1 MSFLYPSF
9 LWAIAGLSIPI
20 IIHLFYFRRFKKVY
34 FSNTK
39 FLQEIKEETSSRSRL
54 KNLLVLLMRC
64 LALAALVFAFAQPFL
79 KKDDKVRVGEK
90 AISIFVDNSFSMNGE
105 RQNIP
110 LIDIAKERAR
120 DIVNAYTESDKFQI
134 LTQDFDGKY
143 QRTLTKD
150 DALTTID
157 QITPSPAVH
166 QLTQVINRQ
175 KQVLKGENQI
185 SYLISDFQKSITNLV
200 GLQDT
205 TMEVN
210 LIPIQGINSRN
221 VSIDSVWFVS
231 PVPMINQNNALVVR
245 LHNYGDDDVESVK
258 LSILKDGQER
268 PIGLMDVAAGSSAT
282 DTINLSIATTGTHQ
296 AEIKILDYPI
306 QFDDSYFIS
315 FEVAE
320 KINILSIDEGG
331 ANRYLDALF
340 KGISYF
346 QINHQNLSQIQYQE
360 FDNNQLII
368 LHDLRTIS
376 SGLAS
381 ELLQYIKAGGKVLV
395 FPGANADIN
404 SYNQFLSMSGANTLV
419 SALNDS
425 KEVANIN
432 TGEFLFSDVF
442 ENNNRNLKLPT
453 VNLSYLI
460 STVSSIQPSEN
471 IMSFRDGNAFINKYR
486 VEEGI
491 LYLCASPLDETKNDL
506 VRQAEI
512 FVPMTYR
519 MAISRTNPEII
530 SYKIGGDKFVE
541 MENKA
546 GAGGD
551 ITYKITGKKEFIPG
565 QRNLGKKMI
574 LDVSNQ
580 IVEGGLYDAVLNDQ
594 KVKTLAFNFDRAE
607 SDLSFY
613 SNSELADQIKTN
625 PAMTVISQEQ
635 QAGINVAIS
644 EKDQGIVLWRWFL
657 WAAIAFLLVEAL
669 LIRFLKT

>member
-134 LTQDFDGKY
+134 LTQDFDGKF

-368 LHDLRTIS
+368 LHDLRSIS

-425 KEVANIN
+425 KEVGNIN
-432 TGEFLFSDVF
+432 TGEFVFSDVF

-460 STVSSIQPSEN
+460 STVSSIQPSES

-657 WAAIAFLLVEAL
+657 WAAIAFLLFEAL

>member
-175 KQVLKGENQI
+175 KQVLKGDNQI

-346 QINHQNLSQIQYQE
+346 QINHQNLSQTQYQE

-432 TGEFLFSDVF
+432 TGEFVFSDVF

-460 STVSSIQPSEN
+460 STVSSIQPSES

-486 VEEGI
+486 VDEGI

-580 IVEGGLYDAVLNDQ
+580 IIEGGLYDAVLNDQ

-657 WAAIAFLLVEAL
+657 WAAIAFLLIEAL

>member
-175 KQVLKGENQI
+175 KQVLKGDNQI

-282 DTINLSIATTGTHQ
+282 DTINLSIAT
-296 AEIKILDYPI
+296 
-306 QFDDSYFIS
+306 
-315 FEVAE
+315 
-320 KINILSIDEGG
+320 
-331 ANRYLDALF
+331 
-340 KGISYF
+340 
-346 QINHQNLSQIQYQE
+346 
-360 FDNNQLII
+360 
-368 LHDLRTIS
+368 
-376 SGLAS
+376 
-381 ELLQYIKAGGKVLV
+381 
-395 FPGANADIN
+395 
-404 SYNQFLSMSGANTLV
+404 
-419 SALNDS
+419 
-425 KEVANIN
+425 
-432 TGEFLFSDVF
+432 
-442 ENNNRNLKLPT
+442 
-453 VNLSYLI
+453 
-460 STVSSIQPSEN
+460 
-471 IMSFRDGNAFINKYR
+471 
-486 VEEGI
+486 
-491 LYLCASPLDETKNDL
+491 
-506 VRQAEI
+506 
-512 FVPMTYR
+512 
-519 MAISRTNPEII
+519 
-530 SYKIGGDKFVE
+530 
-541 MENKA
+541 
-546 GAGGD
+546 
-551 ITYKITGKKEFIPG
+551 
-565 QRNLGKKMI
+565 
-574 LDVSNQ
+574 
-580 IVEGGLYDAVLNDQ
+580 
-594 KVKTLAFNFDRAE
+594 
-607 SDLSFY
+607 
-613 SNSELADQIKTN
+613 
-625 PAMTVISQEQ
+625 
-635 QAGINVAIS
+635 
-644 EKDQGIVLWRWFL
+644 
-657 WAAIAFLLVEAL
+657 
-669 LIRFLKT
+669 

>member
-175 KQVLKGENQI
+175 KQVLKGDNQI

-432 TGEFLFSDVF
+432 TGEFVFSDVF

-580 IVEGGLYDAVLNDQ
+580 IIEGGLYDAVLNDQ

>member
-175 KQVLKGENQI
+175 KQVLKGDNQI

-368 LHDLRTIS
+368 LHDLRSIS

-425 KEVANIN
+425 KEIANIN
-432 TGEFLFSDVF
+432 TGEFVFSDVF

-460 STVSSIQPSEN
+460 STVSSIQPSES

-657 WAAIAFLLVEAL
+657 WAAIAFLLIEAL

>member
-175 KQVLKGENQI
+175 KQVLKGDNQI

-425 KEVANIN
+425 KEIANIN

>member
-1 MSFLYPSF
+1 
-9 LWAIAGLSIPI
+9 
-20 IIHLFYFRRFKKVY
+20 
-34 FSNTK
+34 
-39 FLQEIKEETSSRSRL
+39 
-54 KNLLVLLMRC
+54 
-64 LALAALVFAFAQPFL
+64 
-79 KKDDKVRVGEK
+79 
-90 AISIFVDNSFSMNGE
+90 
-105 RQNIP
+105 
-110 LIDIAKERAR
+110 
-120 DIVNAYTESDKFQI
+120 
-134 LTQDFDGKY
+134 
-143 QRTLTKD
+143 
-150 DALTTID
+150 
-157 QITPSPAVH
+157 
-166 QLTQVINRQ
+166 
-175 KQVLKGENQI
+175 
-185 SYLISDFQKSITNLV
+185 
-200 GLQDT
+200 
-205 TMEVN
+205 
-210 LIPIQGINSRN
+210 
-221 VSIDSVWFVS
+221 
-231 PVPMINQNNALVVR
+231 
-245 LHNYGDDDVESVK
+245 
-258 LSILKDGQER
+258 
-268 PIGLMDVAAGSSAT
+268 
-282 DTINLSIATTGTHQ
+282 
-296 AEIKILDYPI
+296 IKILDYPI

-368 LHDLRTIS
+368 LHDLRSIS

-425 KEVANIN
+425 KEIANIN
-432 TGEFLFSDVF
+432 TGEFVFSDVF

-460 STVSSIQPSEN
+460 STVSSIQPSES

-657 WAAIAFLLVEAL
+657 WAAIAFLLIEAL

>member
-90 AISIFVDNSFSMNGE
+90 AVSIFVDNSFSMNGE

-110 LIDIAKERAR
+110 LLDIAKDRAR

-166 QLTQVINRQ
+166 QLSQIINRQ
-175 KQVLKGENQI
+175 KQVLKGDNQI
-185 SYLISDFQKSITNLV
+185 SYLISDFQKSITNV
-200 GLQDT
+200 EGWQDT

-210 LIPIQGINSRN
+210 LIPVQGVNTRN
-221 VSIDSVWFVS
+221 VAIDSVWFVS

-245 LHNYGDDDVESVK
+245 LHNYGDDDIESVK
-258 LSILKDGQER
+258 LSILKDDQER

-282 DTINLSIATTGTHQ
+282 DTINLSITTTGTHQ

-368 LHDLRTIS
+368 LHDLRSIS

-395 FPGANADIN
+395 FPGANADLN

-419 SALNDS
+419 SALNDN

-432 TGEFLFSDVF
+432 TGEFVFSDVF

-460 STVSSIQPSEN
+460 SAVSSVQPFES

-486 VEEGI
+486 IEEGI
-491 LYLCASPLDETKNDL
+491 LYLCASPLDETKSDL

-519 MAISRTNPEII
+519 MAISRTNPEQI
-530 SYKIGGDKFVE
+530 SYKIGSDKFVE

-551 ITYKITGKKEFIPG
+551 VTYKI
-565 QRNLGKKMI
+565 
-574 LDVSNQ
+574 
-580 IVEGGLYDAVLNDQ
+580 
-594 KVKTLAFNFDRAE
+594 
-607 SDLSFY
+607 
-613 SNSELADQIKTN
+613 
-625 PAMTVISQEQ
+625 
-635 QAGINVAIS
+635 
-644 EKDQGIVLWRWFL
+644 
-657 WAAIAFLLVEAL
+657 
-669 LIRFLKT
+669 